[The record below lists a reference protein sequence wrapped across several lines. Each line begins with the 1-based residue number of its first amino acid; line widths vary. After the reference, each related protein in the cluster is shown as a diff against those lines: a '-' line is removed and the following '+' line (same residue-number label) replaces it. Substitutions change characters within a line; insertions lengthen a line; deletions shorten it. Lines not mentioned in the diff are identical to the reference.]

1 MAWLDWVVV
10 ASVVLLA
17 ALIIKPWRR
26 RGRYLRKHPQARK
39 LSRQQYVR
47 LLDLLARDSR
57 QVPDLGVAPPNSC
70 AQEFPVEESL
80 TDDLTGLKT
89 RCYFMEALDGEWRR
103 STRTGAQFSLTMMH
117 LKGFKRANDPN
128 GYLPGDKVM
137 KALTA
142 TARPFSLIMMDLDRF
157 KQVNERMGRLE
168 GDKVLTAVAALLS
181 ARSRQPNVAAR
192 YGEDEF
198 AILMPETNTQ
208 QAEIVAEDLR
218 AAVEADDILH
228 AHEVTGSFGVTTFPD
243 HGATQ
248 EQVLGAAEFRMYMA
262 KHYGNYVQAPH
273 PPPTAGDAERSEWQE
288 AAREGGGKQFLS
300 ALRDDANAHLRKFQ
314 QMKYLSQTITVM
326 APLLEAYDP
335 YTAGHSKAVS
345 WLAAQIAIQ
354 AGISQ
359 AEMEE
364 IRLAG
369 LVHDIGKLCVPEEVF
384 KKPALLTAE
393 EYEVMKTHA
402 AWGAIMLEPMKGE
415 VIERIRR
422 IVRHHHER
430 YDGQGYPDHLMGEEI
445 PLGARIVAVAGCFE
459 NMVSDLRYKSARTF
473 EDALA
478 ELRRCSGTQFD
489 PKAVSAFLDWLE
501 IYGDPR
507 KQQ

>member
-1 MAWLDWVVV
+1 
-10 ASVVLLA
+10 
-17 ALIIKPWRR
+17 
-26 RGRYLRKHPQARK
+26 
-39 LSRQQYVR
+39 
-47 LLDLLARDSR
+47 
-57 QVPDLGVAPPNSC
+57 LGVAPPNSC

-80 TDDLTGLKT
+80 ADDLTGLKT

-103 STRTGAQFSLTMMH
+103 STRTGGQFSLTMMD

-128 GYLPGDKVM
+128 GYLPGDKVL

-142 TARPFSLIMMDLDRF
+142 TARQFSLIMMDLDRF

-168 GDKVLTAVAALLS
+168 GDKVLTAVAALLGD
-181 ARSRQPNVAAR
+181 RSRQRNVAAR

-208 QAEIVAEDLR
+208 QAEIVAEELR
-218 AAVEADDILH
+218 ATVEADDILRT
-228 AHEVTGSFGVTTFPD
+228 HEVTGSFGVATFPD
-243 HGATQ
+243 HGAS
-248 EQVLGAAEFRMYMA
+248 QVEVLWRAKFHMYEA
-262 KHYGNYVQAPH
+262 KHYRNCVKAPH
-273 PPPTAGDAERSEWQE
+273 LRLMAGDADLSERQKANTEAGAKQWLSERRDE
-288 AAREGGGKQFLS
+288 A
-300 ALRDDANAHLRKFQ
+300 NPHLRKFQ
-314 QMKYLSQTITVM
+314 QTKYLSQTITAM
-326 APLLEAYDP
+326 ALLLEAYDP

-354 AGISQ
+354 AGISE
-359 AEMEE
+359 AEVEE

-369 LVHDIGKLCVPEEVF
+369 LVHDIGKLDVPEEVL

-402 AWGAIMLEPMKGE
+402 AWGAKMLEPLKGTP
-415 VIERIRR
+415 IER

-430 YDGQGYPDHLMGEEI
+430 YDGRGYPDHLMGEKI
-445 PLGARIVAVAGCFE
+445 PLGARIVAVAECFHD
-459 NMVSDLRYKSARTF
+459 MVSDHPYRSARTF

-489 PKAVSAFLDWLE
+489 PRVVTAFLDWLE
-501 IYGDPR
+501 IHGDPR
-507 KQQ
+507 SQQ